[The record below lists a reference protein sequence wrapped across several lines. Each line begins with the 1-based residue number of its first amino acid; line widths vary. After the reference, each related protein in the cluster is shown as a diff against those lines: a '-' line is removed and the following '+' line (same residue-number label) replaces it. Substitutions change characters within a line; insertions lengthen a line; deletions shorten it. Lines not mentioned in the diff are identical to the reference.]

1 MIFLILAIV
10 GIQSE
15 SRGEG
20 SHAENVK
27 KKYQIHHEQFNLRWD
42 PRGVCLSY
50 DEKISMV
57 PCDGY
62 DQKQKFLI
70 VETASE
76 LVYHS
81 HGEVNQKESDKNF
94 KMLIV
99 HAESKVNISNPKPYR
114 ICKRNCKGQSIS
126 SLRKVHS
133 KPHYVGFDCVSV
145 LGKSSNGTPGS

>member
-1 MIFLILAIV
+1 MRFLYVLIFAISESF
-10 GIQSE
+10 SE

-27 KKYQIHHEQFNLRWD
+27 KKYQIHHEQFNFRWD
-42 PRGVCLSY
+42 PKGVCLSY
-50 DEKISMV
+50 DEENKISML

-62 DQKQKFLI
+62 NKKQKFLI

-81 HGEVNQKESDKNF
+81 NGEVNQEESDKNF

-99 HAESKVNISNPKPYR
+99 HVESKVPPIIS
-114 ICKRNCKGQSIS
+114 
-126 SLRKVHS
+126 LL
-133 KPHYVGFDCVSV
+133 
-145 LGKSSNGTPGS
+145 LGKYNL

>member
-10 GIQSE
+10 GIQIGLSE

-50 DEKISMV
+50 NEKSKISMV

-94 KMLIV
+94 KTLIV
-99 HAESKVNISNPKPYR
+99 H
-114 ICKRNCKGQSIS
+114 
-126 SLRKVHS
+126 
-133 KPHYVGFDCVSV
+133 
-145 LGKSSNGTPGS
+145 T

>member
-1 MIFLILAIV
+1 MRFLFVTLFAI
-10 GIQSE
+10 SE
-15 SRGEG
+15 SFSESHGEG

-42 PRGVCLSY
+42 PKGVCLSY
-50 DEKISMV
+50 DKENKISML

-62 DQKQKFLI
+62 NKKQKFLI

-81 HGEVNQKESDKNF
+81 NGEVNQAESDKNF

-99 HAESKVNISNPKPYR
+99 HAESKVSPIFYPRIFSKNIT
-114 ICKRNCKGQSIS
+114 CKTLS
-126 SLRKVHS
+126 
-133 KPHYVGFDCVSV
+133 YY
-145 LGKSSNGTPGS
+145 